1 LTCAPLYPGSAPLNA
16 RGRLKPAYE
25 GSKGTFYREEADMGF
40 MDKMRNRFKMGKG
53 HAKQEA
59 GRATGD
65 PYLEAEGQSERVG
78 GAARQVGEQAKDA
91 GKNVRDA
98 FKK

>member
-1 LTCAPLYPGSAPLNA
+1 
-16 RGRLKPAYE
+16 
-25 GSKGTFYREEADMGF
+25 M
-40 MDKMRNRFKMGKG
+40 MGKG

-65 PYLEAEGQSERVG
+65 PYLEAEGQRERVD

>member
-1 LTCAPLYPGSAPLNA
+1 
-16 RGRLKPAYE
+16 
-25 GSKGTFYREEADMGF
+25 MGF
-40 MDKMRNRFKMGKG
+40 MDKLRNKFQMGKG
-53 HAKQEA
+53 RTKQDA

-65 PYLEAEGQSERVG
+65 PYLQAEGQAERVG

-98 FKK
+98 FK